1 MANKLSD
8 VMEKMNL
15 GNKRSFTQAVL
26 DDMAQEETV
35 SKKVFCL
42 RRVRIASTWGPLG
55 PAGRRINKGLGSPIR
70 PAKDS
75 ILFCTRTPRVFVP
88 EPPLCSGG
96 TWWG

>member
-35 SKKVFCL
+35 SKKGFL
-42 RRVRIASTWGPLG
+42 FTAGENSIDLG
-55 PAGRRINKGLGSPIR
+55 PTGPRR
-70 PAKDS
+70 
-75 ILFCTRTPRVFVP
+75 
-88 EPPLCSGG
+88 
-96 TWWG
+96 